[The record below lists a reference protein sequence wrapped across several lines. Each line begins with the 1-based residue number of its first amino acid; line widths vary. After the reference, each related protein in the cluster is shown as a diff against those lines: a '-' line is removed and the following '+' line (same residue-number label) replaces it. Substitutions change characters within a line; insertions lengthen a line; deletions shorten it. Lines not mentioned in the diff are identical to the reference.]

1 MRGEEGPTLRNK
13 RGRFQQGLFTSL
25 ELFVSLGLYCHEVA
39 ITGIGK
45 MAQWAKAHAVKA
57 DDPSSNVGTHVM
69 EAENSRE
76 ERQQVSLWCPHTQ

>member
-1 MRGEEGPTLRNK
+1 
-13 RGRFQQGLFTSL
+13 
-25 ELFVSLGLYCHEVA
+25 
-39 ITGIGK
+39 